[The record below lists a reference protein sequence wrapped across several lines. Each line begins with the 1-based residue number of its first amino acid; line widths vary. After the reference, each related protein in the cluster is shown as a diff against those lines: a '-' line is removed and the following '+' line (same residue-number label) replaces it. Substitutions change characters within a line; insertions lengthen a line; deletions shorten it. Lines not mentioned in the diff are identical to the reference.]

1 MNEQKINPF
10 GEEFGRGSLDAL
22 RVKQYFWV
30 ALTIAVLVAAYAV
43 WSYARTYSQSIE
55 PSSFRSFSVSG
66 EGKAVAIPDIASF
79 TFSVVT
85 EGGKDIGALQL
96 GNTEKANAAVA
107 FVKGEG
113 VEAKDIRT
121 QAYRLEPRYQ
131 YYACKTGACLPPEIV
146 GYTITQ
152 SVAVKVRDFA
162 KIGGLLSGVLEN
174 GANAVADFQFT
185 VDDPTAVQAEA
196 RAEAVTRAKAKADEV
211 AKAAG
216 FSVGRLLS
224 IDEGGGY
231 QPMYS
236 MAAESL
242 GRGGGPTAAPTPT
255 IEPGSQEVT
264 VNVMLRYEIK

>member
-1 MNEQKINPF
+1 MDTMNEQKI
-10 GEEFGRGSLDAL
+10 GAERMGRSI
-22 RVKQYFWV
+22 KQYFWV
-30 ALTIAVLVAAYAV
+30 AVTVAVLVVAYAA
-43 WSYARTYSQSIE
+43 WSYARTYSQSVE
-55 PSSFRSFSVSG
+55 PSSFRSFSVTG

-79 TFSVVT
+79 SFSVVT
-85 EGGKDIGALQL
+85 EGGKDIGALQSE
-96 GNTEKANAAVA
+96 NTGKANAAVA

-113 VEAKDIRT
+113 VEVKDIKT
-121 QAYRLEPRYQ
+121 QAYRMEPRYQ
-131 YYACKTGACLPPEIV
+131 YYACKTGACPPPEIV

-152 SVAVKVRDFA
+152 VVAVKVRDFA
-162 KIGGLLSGVLEN
+162 KIGKLLSGVLKN
-174 GANAVADFQFT
+174 GANSVADFQFK

-196 RAEAVTRAKAKADEV
+196 RAEAIQKARAKAEEV
-211 AKAAG
+211 AGAAG

-242 GRGGGPTAAPTPT
+242 DRGGGPSAVPAPT

-264 VNVMLRYEIK
+264 VDVTLRYEIR